1 MRRLELATIPDRELA
16 AGALAGIDHRLTAF
30 RRHLHRLFAE
40 HVLAGARRL
49 DRMLG
54 VQGVRCDDIDD
65 VDVRVLRHA
74 IHRLVR
80 IDASVG
86 EAVLSFPPFA
96 LFRASGDDGG
106 EPTVRRALERRGDLI
121 GAQTPETDD
130 REPERL
136 LTRKRPGHRAARAK
150 HGHAGYGDR
159 GALEEVPARR
169 VVGWHDA
176 Q

>member
-1 MRRLELATIPDRELA
+1 
-16 AGALAGIDHRLTAF
+16 
-30 RRHLHRLFAE
+30 
-40 HVLAGARRL
+40 
-49 DRMLG
+49 MLG
-54 VQGVRCDDIDD
+54 VQRVRRDDVDD
-65 VDVRVLRHA
+65 VDVRIVRHA
-74 IHRLVR
+74 LHRRRSR

-86 EAVLSFPPFA
+86 EAVLSLPPFA
-96 LFRASGDDGG
+96 LFRASGDDAG
-106 EPTVRRALERRGDLI
+106 EPTVRRPLERGGDLI
-121 GAQTPETDD
+121 RAQASESDD